1 MQCTV
6 NYSGTFFCP
15 LKINITHFPDGFRK
29 NPLGLQ
35 SDFFFTYREG
45 LARLRTADAFLVV
58 ASLPPKIASYF
69 SEFRRERSE
78 YRK

>member
-1 MQCTV
+1 MQCTL
-6 NYSGTFFCP
+6 NYSSTFFCP
-15 LKINITHFPDGFRK
+15 LKISITHFPDGFRK